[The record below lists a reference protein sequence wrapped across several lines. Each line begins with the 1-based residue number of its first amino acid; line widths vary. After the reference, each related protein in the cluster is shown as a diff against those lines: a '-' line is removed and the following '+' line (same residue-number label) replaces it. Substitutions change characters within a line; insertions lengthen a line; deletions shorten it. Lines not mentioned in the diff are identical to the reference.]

1 MKKIKNV
8 FLALLLLLMSVALV
22 ACNNDAPNVD
32 AGTGG
37 ETGGDTDGETGGDT
51 DGETGGNTDG
61 ETGGDTDGET
71 DGDTDG
77 ETGGDTDGETGGN
90 TDGETGGDTDGETGG
105 DTDGE
110 TGGDT
115 DGETGGDTD
124 GETGGNTDG
133 ETGGDTD
140 GETDGEQQFSTDQP
154 EYYISNL
161 QKYRITPV
169 FYPDEIAASANAE
182 WVLVGD
188 YHDSDLLHDQITI
201 MCFAAEDIAEETE
214 NAISGQAE
222 TVLRNGNVIVAGT
235 QWIVEV
241 AAYGSS
247 QAARND
253 FFGQKFYDLTEDLR
267 SRYYFMDNYG
277 SAESVFGT
285 ITLERFEFYN
295 DVARVNVYVLQDE
308 SQIDAAA
315 EAYEQNA
322 GGSHYRVTDGN
333 LLIVA
338 ETEQDIAEALG
349 NDVQPYHYV
358 EEKDT
363 SAFEINAYYQNIAAA
378 FDNFNIVE
386 STYNDVFGLSLNEYA
401 FGQKYDAA
409 EDVAVFTTDDADADR
424 IVEETAA
431 FYGLTFVKEGDV
443 FIVGTPW
450 AVSVAKGERDDS
462 LLDRYA
468 EDKGV
473 LSLIES
479 NRDERILLQYG
490 VNGQTVEIYIG
501 DDIAVRTETDEQTA
515 SDELTAYIASDNCNY
530 EYVLQ
535 KGATLIGFAD
545 GEFKDLIAGD
555 GTTLYDVFEI
565 RAQQWAQNGYAGVE
579 TYLDRLREAGERAE
593 VRSYSETAGSIA
605 LSVSDYKEGFVG
617 IGKEALFV
625 RAYAQ
630 DADAEIAAQQA
641 ISLLCVE
648 ADGRFVLEGTPWA
661 VSTAKGETPTADKGE
676 FVESL
681 GLEGLQTATSGF
693 ENRGYNSLY
702 VAAAG
707 VNYDGATAQYK
718 IEIIAGPDLYDT
730 AYYGMI
736 VSEFESAED
745 ADAFADQICSQGG
758 ADGYSYMF
766 VSGNVVIEAD
776 MTYGA
781 SVVECLSDMPDVKV
795 YMKSF

>member
-1 MKKIKNV
+1 MKKIRI
-8 FLALLLLLMSVALV
+8 LLLAVFILILSVALV

-37 ETGGDTDGETGGDT
+37 ETDGETGGDT
-51 DGETGGNTDG
+51 DGETGGG
-61 ETGGDTDGET
+61 
-71 DGDTDG
+71 
-77 ETGGDTDGETGGN
+77 
-90 TDGETGGDTDGETGG
+90 
-105 DTDGE
+105 
-110 TGGDT
+110 
-115 DGETGGDTD
+115 
-124 GETGGNTDG
+124 
-133 ETGGDTD
+133 
-140 GETDGEQQFSTDQP
+140 QQFSVDQP

-188 YHDSDLLHDQITI
+188 YLDSDLFHDQITI

-214 NAISGQAE
+214 NSISGQVE

-235 QWIVEV
+235 QWVVEV

-253 FFGQKFYDLTEDLR
+253 FFGQKFYDLAEDLR
-267 SRYYFMDNYG
+267 SRYYFMDGYG
-277 SAESVFGT
+277 TVESVFGT
-285 ITLERFEFYN
+285 IKVERFNFAKI
-295 DVARVNVYVLQDE
+295 DTSIDVYVLQDE
-308 SQIDAAA
+308 SQIDAATA
-315 EAYEQNA
+315 AYEQNA

-363 SAFEINAYYQNIAAA
+363 SAFEINGYYQNIAAA
-378 FDNFNIVE
+378 FDNFNIVGG
-386 STYNDVFGLSLNEYA
+386 TYNDVFGLSLNEYA

-409 EDVAVFTTDDADADR
+409 EDVAVFTTDDADADST
-424 IVEETAA
+424 VAEKAA

-450 AVSVAKGERDDS
+450 AVSVARGERDDL
-462 LLDRYA
+462 LLDGYA

-473 LSLIES
+473 LPLIES

-501 DDIAVRTETDEQTA
+501 DVIVVRTETDEQTA
-515 SDELTAYIASDNCNY
+515 SGEVSAYIASDNCDY

-535 KGATLIGFAD
+535 KGATLIWFAD
-545 GEFKDLIAGD
+545 GEFKNLIAGE
-555 GTTLYDVFEI
+555 GITLYDVFEI
-565 RAQQWAQNGYAGVE
+565 RARQWVQNGYPNVE
-579 TYLDRLREAGERAE
+579 TYLGRLREAGERVE
-593 VRSYSETAGSIA
+593 VRSYSETAGSIV

-630 DADAEIAAQQA
+630 DADAEAAAQQA
-641 ISLLCVE
+641 VSLLCVE
-648 ADGRFVLEGTPWA
+648 ADGKCVLEGTTWA
-661 VSTAKGETPTADKGE
+661 VATAKGETPTADKGE
-676 FVESL
+676 FVDSL
-681 GLEGLQTATSGF
+681 GLEGLQTAKSGF
-693 ENRGYNSLY
+693 ENRGYNALY
-702 VAAAG
+702 AAAAG
-707 VNYDGATAQYK
+707 VNNDGATAQYK
-718 IEIIAGPDLYDT
+718 IEISADPDLYGI

-758 ADGYSYMF
+758 ADGYSYVF
-766 VSGNVVIEAD
+766 ASGNVVIEAD

-781 SVVECLSDMPDVKV
+781 SVFECLSDMPDVKV